1 MLTGEKPD
9 NIPGM
14 VKFLLRSFRYRN
26 YRLFF
31 AGQGISLIGTW
42 IQNIAMSWLV
52 YKMTNSAFL
61 LGIVGF
67 AGQIPTFLLSPF
79 AGVMA
84 DRWNRHRMLVITQTL
99 AMVQA
104 LILALLILS
113 GGITVGYILV
123 LSVSLGLVYS
133 FDIPVRQSFVVD
145 MIENREDLGN
155 AIALN
160 SSMFNGAR
168 LLGPSVAGIL
178 ISTVGEGVCFLINGI
193 SYLAVIAALLSMRVV
208 RGNPSQRR
216 GKVLPELKEGL
227 VYAFGSRPIRY
238 VILFVA
244 LISLTSVPYT
254 VLMPVFAREIL
265 HGGAHTL
272 GFLMGFTGAGALFGA
287 VFLASRKNTGGLVR
301 IIPLAGAVFGF
312 GLIAFSFSRV
322 MWLSSLLL
330 AVVGF
335 GMMVHLASSNTVL
348 QTLVEDQK
356 RGRVMSFY
364 AMAFMGMTPLGSLMA
379 GTLAGII
386 GAPYTLAIGGA
397 CSILGALL
405 FAGKIKKF
413 ACTAAKE
420 M

>member
-1 MLTGEKPD
+1 M
-9 NIPGM
+9 
-14 VKFLLRSFRYRN
+14 LRSFRYRN

-31 AGQGISLIGTW
+31 TGQGISLVGTW

-67 AGQIPTFLLSPF
+67 AGQVPTFLLTPF

-84 DRWNRHRMLVITQTL
+84 DRWNRHRMLVTTQML

-104 LILALLILS
+104 LILALLVLTDN
-113 GGITVGYILV
+113 ITVGYIIGLNV
-123 LSVSLGLVYS
+123 LLGLVYS

-145 MIENREDLGN
+145 IIENREDLGN

-178 ISTVGEGVCFLINGI
+178 ISTVGEGVCFLLNGI
-193 SYLAVIAALLSMRVV
+193 SYLAVIAALLAMNVSP
-208 RGNPSQRR
+208 GKTSRR
-216 GKVLPELKEGL
+216 NGKVLLELKEGL
-227 VYAFGSRPIRY
+227 VYAYGSPPILY

-244 LISLTSVPYT
+244 LISLTAVPYT

-272 GFLMGFTGAGALFGA
+272 GFLMGFAGAGALSGA
-287 VFLASRKNTGGLVR
+287 VFLASRKNAGGLVR
-301 IIPLAGAVFGF
+301 VIPLAGAVFGF
-312 GLIAFSFSRV
+312 GLIAFSFSRL
-322 MWLSSLLL
+322 MWLSLLL
-330 AVVGF
+330 MTITGF

-348 QTLVEDQK
+348 QTLVEDDK
-356 RGRVMSFY
+356 RGRIMSFY
-364 AMAFMGMTPLGSLMA
+364 TMAFMGMAPLGSLLA
-379 GTLAGII
+379 GTLASRI
-386 GAPYTLAIGGA
+386 GAPKTLIIGGM
-397 CSILGALL
+397 CSIIGSLL
-405 FAGKIKKF
+405 FAGRIKSF
-413 ACTAAKE
+413 ACNDRKRL
-420 M
+420 